1 MTSLLFVTFVA
12 AAVASPGAPPAARAE
27 SRASSVRAAEVDEVS
42 PAASHGEGEQT
53 RSASPPAQ
61 QAAPVPPPDY
71 AYDAVSR
78 RDPFVSLVNR
88 GSDTPQGTVKG
99 ARAEG
104 IAGVLVDEVAVRG
117 IVGSRG
123 AWVAMIA
130 APDGRTY
137 TIRPGDRLMD
147 GAVRAITAQTVVLMQ
162 EVNDPSSLEKQR
174 EVRKPLRAEV
184 K

>member
-12 AAVASPGAPPAARAE
+12 AAAAGSPALPAALVE
-27 SRASSVRAAEVDEVS
+27 SRASY
-42 PAASHGEGEQT
+42 GE
-53 RSASPPAQ
+53 ASPVELHNDGGQTPTASAPGQ

-71 AYDAVSR
+71 AYDPTGR

-88 GSDTPQGTVKG
+88 GPDTRQGPVKG

-117 IVGSRG
+117 IVHSRG
-123 AWVAMIA
+123 SWVAMIA
-130 APDGRTY
+130 APNGRTY

-147 GAVRAITAQTVVLMQ
+147 GAVRAITGQTVVLMQ
-162 EVNDPSSLEKQR
+162 EVNDPLSLEKQR
-174 EVRKPLRAEV
+174 EVRKQLRGEV